1 MALSLFDKLN
11 GMFLSSLCSC
21 IHNHFLSPA
30 FFAAAAYAGAVG
42 WGTPLLLFAV
52 DCCCTGSTLLVV
64 VGNVPPPEEEAI
76 AREKLSEFVSCAHYR
91 LLDQLICCF
100 SRVY

>member
-1 MALSLFDKLN
+1 M
-11 GMFLSSLCSC
+11 
-21 IHNHFLSPA
+21 HNHFLSPV

-42 WGTPLLLFAV
+42 AVGWGGTPSLLFAV
-52 DCCCTGSTLLVV
+52 DCCCCGSTLLVV
-64 VGNVPPPEEEAI
+64 SGNLPPPEEEAI
-76 AREKLSEFVSCAHYR
+76 AREKLSEFVSCARYR